1 MKYDHNQIC
10 TQDNDITIGQEY
22 TYKEDSYIAEV
33 KVLKDNS
40 DEKGIGFK
48 LKVLK
53 ESYPLGQKT
62 FDCWAATGH
71 YAYSGMWRLFDY
83 GSYMF

>member
-1 MKYDHNQIC
+1 MVYTHNQIC
-10 TQDNDITIGQEY
+10 TTGNDVTVGQKY
-22 TYKEDSYIAEV
+22 IYKEDSYIADV
-33 KVLKDNS
+33 IVLKDNS

-53 ESYPLGQKT
+53 ENYQLCNKT
-62 FDCWAATGH
+62 FDCWAATGN
-71 YAYSGMWRLFDY
+71 YGYSGMWRLFDY